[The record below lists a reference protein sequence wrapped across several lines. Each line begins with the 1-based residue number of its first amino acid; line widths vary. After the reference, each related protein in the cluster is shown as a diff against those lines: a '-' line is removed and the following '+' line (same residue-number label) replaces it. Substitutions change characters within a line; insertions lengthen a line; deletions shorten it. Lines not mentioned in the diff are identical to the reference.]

1 MTDKD
6 KAFFVGW
13 AELPKTDR
21 RFFLQAGAVLSVSA
35 LAGAAGVA
43 VFQRAVGSGAWDLSE
58 TREYRGILVSSP
70 YPMLLTRDVSG
81 ELQTALLVCE
91 TKCGVQ
97 ARLQNLS
104 DGAVV
109 VRGTPIVRGPHAMI
123 AVSEEME
130 WIRRADEA
138 PDIGISVPKPVSL
151 GEYTLNGEVLD
162 TKCWFGAMNPSEGK
176 PHKSCASLCI
186 RGGIPPAFYVRDVR
200 EQSALMILT
209 HRGRG
214 FGPELLPFVADPVS
228 IRGTLQQAGDLLM
241 FDTSVDAIE
250 FLT

>member
-13 AELPKTDR
+13 AELPPSDR
-21 RFFLQAGAVLSVSA
+21 RFFLQAGAVLSISA

-43 VFQRAVGSGAWDLSE
+43 AFQRPVGSGAWNLSE

-97 ARLQNLS
+97 ARLKNLA

-123 AVSEEME
+123 AVSEEMD
-130 WIRRADEA
+130 WIRGADDA
-138 PDIGISVPKPVSL
+138 SDIDIIRPKPVSL

-186 RGGIPPAFYVRDVR
+186 RGGIPPAFYVRDIR

-228 IRGTLQQAGDLLM
+228 IRGTLQQVGDLLM
-241 FDTSVDAIE
+241 FDTSVEAIE
-250 FLT
+250 FLA